1 MDVVLQDRP
10 GLKEIIGVL
19 AICAL
24 LLAGLAKMDNEAARE
39 YQSRAIRALA
49 AQQAAEHTRAPA
61 RKAARPVAKVEAR
74 TESLGGR
81 GPIAIPVG
89 AAWTAGTSVAVAR
102 THAAPASTP
111 APVPKPALRR
121 IVGPVSPG
129 PLSERTVSAK
139 PVTTATPAPPQRRAV
154 SVPAPTGFAPPEP
167 PTAAIPMLLMVIAG
181 LLIAASGAVMLT
193 RRSE

>member
-1 MDVVLQDRP
+1 M
-10 GLKEIIGVL
+10 
-19 AICAL
+19 
-24 LLAGLAKMDNEAARE
+24 
-39 YQSRAIRALA
+39 
-49 AQQAAEHTRAPA
+49 
-61 RKAARPVAKVEAR
+61 AKVEAR

-102 THAAPASTP
+102 TRVAAASTP

-129 PLSERTVSAK
+129 PLSERTVTAK
-139 PVTTATPAPPQRRAV
+139 PAPATTPAAQRRAI

-167 PTAAIPMLLMVIAG
+167 PRGAVPMLLLMVSG
-181 LLIAASGAVMLT
+181 LLIAASGAVMLS
-193 RRSE
+193 RRSA